1 MGIIQSFLLD
11 IPAGLSSGFTPQ
23 IPSGDFS
30 RNYYL
35 HSSRNFSLVHP
46 EPTFRRYLQEF
57 ILTIH
62 PGILS
67 CDSSWNFFFWFH
79 KEFRPG
85 CLQKFLL
92 GFIEELFFFVFFLK
106 TPAGIPSRNFPNN
119 FIWRFLLKLCR
130 IPVVISSEWSSGN
143 SFMGL
148 HQTFFFPEI
157 YPGNPLGDSSWNA
170 KISQEF
176 FFFKESLHKFFQ
188 GILYGDTSKNSFRVS
203 FTLSFQK
210 LLLEIYAGVPS
221 RTSSRNSFCG
231 CLQKLILGIPPR
243 IP

>member
-46 EPTFRRYLQEF
+46 EPSFRSYLQEF

-106 TPAGIPSRNFPNN
+106 TPAGIPSRNFPKN

-176 FFFKESLHKFFQ
+176 FF
-188 GILYGDTSKNSFRVS
+188 
-203 FTLSFQK
+203 
-210 LLLEIYAGVPS
+210 
-221 RTSSRNSFCG
+221 SRNPSTSFFREFYMV
-231 CLQKLILGIPPR
+231 IPLR
-243 IP
+243 IPSGIHSRCPFRNCFWRFMQEFLLGLPPEILSVDACRN